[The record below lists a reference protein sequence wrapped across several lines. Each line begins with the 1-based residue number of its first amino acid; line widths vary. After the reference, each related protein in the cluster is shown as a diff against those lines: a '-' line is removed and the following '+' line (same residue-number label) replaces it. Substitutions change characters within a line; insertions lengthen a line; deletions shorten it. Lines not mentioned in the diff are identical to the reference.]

1 VPSED
6 YVRPPI
12 VALEARDPRAA
23 IWRFRIIM
31 GVLLAGLVVLIAW
44 VAHVIITSGEDTG
57 GTVGGLSHLVVL
69 ATSLR

>member
-1 VPSED
+1 MSSED

-12 VALEARDPRAA
+12 VALELRSQRVA

-31 GVLLAGLVVLIAW
+31 GVLLAVLLLIIVL
-44 VAHVIITSGEDTG
+44 VAHTIVQSGDG
-57 GTVGGLSHLVVL
+57 NGTVGLRNLGVL